1 METTS
6 DIQWMR
12 EENIDGEEQEEAGKE
27 ETCEGQ
33 IEG

>member
-12 EENIDGEEQEEAGKE
+12 EENINGEEQEEVGEE
-27 ETCEGQ
+27 ETCES
-33 IEG
+33 